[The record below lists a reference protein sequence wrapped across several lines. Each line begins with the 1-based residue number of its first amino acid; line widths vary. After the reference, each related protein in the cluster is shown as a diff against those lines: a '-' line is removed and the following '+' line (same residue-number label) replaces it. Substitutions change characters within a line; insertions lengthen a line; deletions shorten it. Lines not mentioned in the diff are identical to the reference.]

1 MRHHAG
7 VDGKVL
13 KQLAVFCVACA
24 NCRAN
29 CLFIFLQHR
38 NWHLGSC
45 PTVAVVRLSSMTNFS
60 DKASKV

>member
-13 KQLAVFCVACA
+13 KQLAVFRVACA

-38 NWHLGSC
+38 NWHLGSR
-45 PTVAVVRLSSMTNFS
+45 PTVAAV
-60 DKASKV
+60 

>member
-1 MRHHAG
+1 MRYHAG

-13 KQLAVFCVACA
+13 KQLAVFRVACA

-38 NWHLGSC
+38 NWHLGSR
-45 PTVAVVRLSSMTNFS
+45 PTVAAVKF
-60 DKASKV
+60 DKL